1 MDAST
6 TKFRRPRVASRLL
19 VGASAAL
26 LSLLLAFGLTGCFGL
41 GPLDPFP
48 RRGENLTLGGAELT
62 ELPASIEIGWVA
74 GKVTVKTYEGD
85 TLAFS
90 EVPTSTPDLPEE
102 LSLTWEIFGDTL
114 VIDYVQ
120 PAVRPYGLVKE
131 LTVLIPEDMHIDD
144 ITIDATSADVV
155 VAELTAD
162 SVTVSTTSG
171 DIMATTTTRLVSFSS
186 TSGDITVACDAR
198 DIEVTSTSGDQQVTQ
213 SGSAEDVELASTSG
227 DIWLLQWGYAGELG
241 VEATSGSV
249 RVDLLN
255 ADVVDIETTSGAVSV
270 SFSEEWGF
278 TGTLSTTSGRLDYDM
293 PLAKSGRAYV
303 YGDGGHS
310 LEIETTSG
318 GITLKLTK

>member
-1 MDAST
+1 MDACT
-6 TKFRRPRVASRLL
+6 AEYRRPRVALKL
-19 VGASAAL
+19 PVGATAAL
-26 LSLLLAFGLTGCFGL
+26 LSALLALGLTGCFGL

-48 RRGENLTLGGAELT
+48 RRGENLALGGAELT
-62 ELPASIEIGWVA
+62 ELPASIEITWVA

-85 TLAFS
+85 ALAFS
-90 EVPTSTPDLPEE
+90 EVPISIPDLPEE
-102 LSLTWEIFGDTL
+102 LSLTWEVVLDTL

-120 PAVRPYGLVKE
+120 PAVRPFGLVKE

-155 VAELTAD
+155 LPELSAD

-213 SGSAEDVELASTSG
+213 SGSAEDVELSATSG
-227 DIWLLQWGYAGELG
+227 NIWFAQRGQAGEVG

-249 RVDLLN
+249 LVDLRD
-255 ADVVDIETTSGAVSV
+255 AAEVDIEATSGSV
-270 SFSEEWGF
+270 QVIFPKTWGF

-303 YGDGGHS
+303 YGDGVHS